1 MISDVAIK
9 IGQERL
15 TPADAVEM
23 GVVICDT
30 CGLRFTIT
38 QPAPQRNLD
47 AAERQAYWLEK
58 HLANDHQNGFEHE
71 DTIDLPG
78 FSRN

>member
-1 MISDVAIK
+1 MSDVAIK

-15 TPADAVEM
+15 TPADGVGM

-30 CGLRFTIT
+30 CGARFTIS
-38 QPAPQRNLD
+38 QAAHHQNMD
-47 AAERQAYWLEK
+47 AAEQQATWLERK
-58 HLANDHQNGFEHE
+58 LSHDHDNGFEHD